1 MISVPAGDPAS
12 HDDGSY
18 YASDFQGMDVYECD
32 GVKIGTILRVDSYPA
47 NEVFIVDTG
56 ESELWI
62 PAVRDFILDIDI
74 TGRKIV
80 TARTGELPF
89 YPKGG
94 K

>member
-1 MISVPAGDPAS
+1 
-12 HDDGSY
+12 
-18 YASDFQGMDVYECD
+18 MDVYECD